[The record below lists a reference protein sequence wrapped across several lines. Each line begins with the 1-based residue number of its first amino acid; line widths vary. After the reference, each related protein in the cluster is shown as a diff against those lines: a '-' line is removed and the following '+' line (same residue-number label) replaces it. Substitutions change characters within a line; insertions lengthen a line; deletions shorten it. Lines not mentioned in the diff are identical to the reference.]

1 MQAPGRYWT
10 NWTHKLTLHP
20 SFTRIGHAIW
30 AKAHWPSLALL
41 ENANYSI
48 NVAKCTTLSV
58 FIYISF
64 SIFLISGRPIE
75 WDGLSSNLY
84 FLILHPTAY
93 FLLFN
98 HTGTGTNCQY
108 DFRAKAH
115 TEIELSILLLFSFSF
130 FIIQSQKSFFIL
142 VIELLKKKWF

>member
-1 MQAPGRYWT
+1 MQAPGWYWT

-20 SFTRIGHAIW
+20 SFIRGGHAIR
-30 AKAHWPSLALL
+30 AKAHWPSLAFL
-41 ENANYSI
+41 ENSNYSI
-48 NVAKCTTLSV
+48 NVAKCTTLNV

-64 SIFLISGRPIE
+64 SIFLISRRPIE

-98 HTGTGTNCQY
+98 HTETGTNCQY

-115 TEIELSILLLFSFSF
+115 TEIELSILLFLSFSFSK
-130 FIIQSQKSFFIL
+130 IQ
-142 VIELLKKKWF
+142 